1 MCAWDLEGLVEEET
15 ERALGSR
22 AARSHARVDEVPRDG
37 RVRCEMKMDIAHQRT
52 PDEIALCTLSAATS
66 IDPVGPRHRVGD
78 RVQRG
83 IVELVAT
90 GDGASATDRRISSEH
105 HVGVVQPEPARPHV
119 YGGR

>member
-37 RVRCEMKMDIAHQRT
+37 WVRCEMKMDVAHQRT
-52 PDEIALCTLSAATS
+52 PDEIALCALSAATS
-66 IDPVGPRHRVGD
+66 TDPVGPWHRVGD

-83 IVELVAT
+83 IVKLVAT
-90 GDGASATDRRISSEH
+90 GGGASAADRSVSGEH
-105 HVGVVQPEPARPHV
+105 HVGIVQRE
-119 YGGR
+119 